1 MERLLYIT
9 NTRIPNEQANGLQ
22 IMKMCGEFAKKF
34 EVELIVPWR
43 IQTKLMKQLTD
54 VYDYF
59 SVERKFKISRLFSLN
74 LTPPWDNRL
83 SYWTRTAQSILHWPQ
98 CLHFGLTSAMY
109 SLFQSAKLVYSRD
122 LFSCLFL
129 YFFRPFHNKRI
140 FYEAHDFPLTEL
152 GRKLRCWT
160 LRHVD
165 GLIVISSKL
174 AELYQSKGIPSEITL
189 VAPDGVDLS
198 LFSVNLQK
206 EKIKKELKIPPD
218 KKIVCYTGHLY
229 RWKGVPVLAQA
240 MKGLVDECLLYVVGG
255 TPRDII
261 KFQEFISSNQIPNIV
276 VIGYIPPTQIPKYL
290 AAADI
295 LVLPNTSEEAISR
308 LYTSPLKLFEYMAAH
323 RPIIAS
329 DLSSI
334 REILN
339 EENALLVKPDD
350 PEALANG
357 IRKALK
363 DDEMSQRLARNAL
376 RDVQFYTWE
385 KRANKILEFIGMN
398 TKTARNTTGEY
409 Q

>member
-22 IMKMCGEFAKKF
+22 IMKMCGEFAKEF

-43 IQTKLMKQLTD
+43 IQTKLMKQLSD
-54 VYDYF
+54 IYAYF
-59 SVERKFKISRLFSLN
+59 KVERKFKISRLFSLN
-74 LTPPWDNRL
+74 LTPPWDSRL

-98 CLHFGLTSAMY
+98 CLFFGLISAIY
-109 SLFQSAKLVYSRD
+109 SLFQPAKTVYSRD

-129 YFFRPFHNKRI
+129 YFFEPLHNKRV

-174 AELYQSKGIPSEITL
+174 AEIYQRNGIPAEAIL

-198 LFSVNLQK
+198 LFSINMRK
-206 EKIKKELKIPPD
+206 EKVREELGVPLD
-218 KKIVCYTGHLY
+218 KKIICYTGHLY
-229 RWKGVPVLAQA
+229 RWKGVHVLVQA
-240 MKGLVDECLLYVVGG
+240 MKGLIDECLLYVIGG
-255 TPRDII
+255 TPRDVT
-261 KFQEFISSNQIPNIV
+261 KFQEFVNSNKISNIV
-276 VIGYIPPTQIPKYL
+276 LVGYIPPTRIPKYL

-308 LYTSPLKLFEYMAAH
+308 LYTSPLKLFEYMAAY

-329 DLSSI
+329 DLPST

-350 PEALANG
+350 AKALTNG
-357 IRKALK
+357 IRKMLG
-363 DDEMSQRLARNAL
+363 DNEMGQGLASNAL
-376 RDVQFYTWE
+376 RDVQLYTWD
-385 KRANKILEFIGMN
+385 KRANKIMAFMGNEN
-398 TKTARNTTGEY
+398 EER
-409 Q
+409 

>member
-34 EVELIVPWR
+34 EVELVVPWR

-59 SVERKFKISRLFSLN
+59 GVERKFKISRLFSLN
-74 LTPPWDNRL
+74 LTPPWDSRL

-98 CLHFGLTSAMY
+98 CLHFGLISAIY

-129 YFFRPFHNKRI
+129 YFFKPFHNKRI
-140 FYEAHDFPLTEL
+140 FYEAHDFPLTKL
-152 GRKLRCWT
+152 GCKLRCWT

-174 AELYQSKGIPSEITL
+174 AELYQSKGIPAEKTL

-198 LFSVNLQK
+198 FFSANLQK
-206 EKIKKELKIPPD
+206 DKIKKELKIPPD

-261 KFQEFISSNQIPNIV
+261 KFQEFISSNQIPNVV
-276 VIGYIPPTQIPKYL
+276 VIGYIQPTQIPKYL

-308 LYTSPLKLFEYMAAH
+308 LYTSPLKLFEYMAAG
-323 RPIIAS
+323 RPIVSS
-329 DLSSI
+329 DLPSI
-334 REILN
+334 REVLN
-339 EENALLVKPDD
+339 EENAVLVKPDS
-350 PEALANG
+350 PEAIAEG
-357 IRKALK
+357 IKKLLESEDLGNRL
-363 DDEMSQRLARNAL
+363 SQNAFNEAQL
-376 RDVQFYTWE
+376 YTWE
-385 KRANKILEFIGMN
+385 KRAERILEFMGD
-398 TKTARNTTGEY
+398 KGG
-409 Q
+409 